1 MFTGHHSDSGL
12 ISHYQFVR
20 RLWAFMSHL
29 PLNRDC
35 FVPHP
40 AFPAV
45 FGQELT
51 ASLGYPIKWP
61 DLRVLLQEHVHFHTS
76 LLGVFSGRKLKM

>member
-1 MFTGHHSDSGL
+1 MLPARASGMAPRARAG
-12 ISHYQFVR
+12 S
-20 RLWAFMSHL
+20 
-29 PLNRDC
+29 
-35 FVPHP
+35 HP

-61 DLRVLLQEHVHFHTS
+61 DLRVLLQDHVHFHTS